1 MKTLKILT
9 ITATLLALQGC
20 DDNYP
25 DPEWKV
31 GIPEEHGVSSTG
43 LEQMALVAEQFNT
56 SCMMVIHN
64 GVLLGEWYWDGF
76 DRYQPVS
83 NVFSVTKS
91 VTSTLTGIAQAQ
103 NLLHLDDKAFQY
115 IETWK
120 DTPSAEV
127 SIRNLVSNDSGRYWS
142 IETDYLTGMMTA
154 PDQTQY
160 AVDLTQQFDPGTVW
174 EYNNS
179 AIQTLDAVLSA
190 ATGENIVDYAR
201 TQLFQPIGAK
211 ATMAN
216 DPSGNTLTY
225 QGVSGSCDDMARFGY
240 LALRKGRWKDK
251 QIVPAQWFQEATM
264 PSTPLNDAYGYMWWL
279 NNDGHVVEPS
289 FPNRVEYDGKL
300 IPAAPEDVYAAIGAF
315 GQFIVIDPVGDYVI
329 VRLSNITDIYNAM
342 ATSVDP
348 VGLTQMRSI
357 LKAFEEAKI

>member
-1 MKTLKILT
+1 
-9 ITATLLALQGC
+9 
-20 DDNYP
+20 
-25 DPEWKV
+25 
-31 GIPEEHGVSSTG
+31 
-43 LEQMALVAEQFNT
+43 
-56 SCMMVIHN
+56 
-64 GVLLGEWYWDGF
+64 
-76 DRYQPVS
+76 
-83 NVFSVTKS
+83 
-91 VTSTLTGIAQAQ
+91 
-103 NLLHLDDKAFQY
+103 
-115 IETWK
+115 
-120 DTPSAEV
+120 
-127 SIRNLVSNDSGRYWS
+127 
-142 IETDYLTGMMTA
+142 MMTA

-211 ATMAN
+211 ATMAT

-264 PSTPLNDAYGYMWWL
+264 PSTFLNDAYGYMWWL

-289 FPNRVEYDGKL
+289 FPDRVEYDGKL

-329 VRLSNITDIYNAM
+329 VRLNNITDIYNAL
-342 ATSVDP
+342 ATDVDP